1 MAEKMTTLNIRMT
14 SKEKLYLKDRA
25 LLANEN
31 LSSYARNILLSDD
44 IHDVT
49 QDDTN
54 VLQEK
59 DERIDD
65 LKKQLE
71 DYRSQI
77 EQLHTIILVTQ
88 KDNKLLIEQNSKRWW
103 QFWKW

>member
-1 MAEKMTTLNIRMT
+1 MSEKMTTLNIRMT
-14 SKEKLYLKDRA
+14 SKEKLYLKDKA

-49 QDDTN
+49 QDNTN

-65 LKKQLE
+65 LKSSWK
-71 DYRSQI
+71 
-77 EQLHTIILVTQ
+77 IIVR
-88 KDNKLLIEQNSKRWW
+88 KLSNYILLS
-103 QFWKW
+103 

>member
-1 MAEKMTTLNIRMT
+1 MSEKMTTLNIRMT
-14 SKEKLYLKDRA
+14 SKEKLYLKDKA

-49 QDDTN
+49 QDNTN

-103 QFWKW
+103 QFWK